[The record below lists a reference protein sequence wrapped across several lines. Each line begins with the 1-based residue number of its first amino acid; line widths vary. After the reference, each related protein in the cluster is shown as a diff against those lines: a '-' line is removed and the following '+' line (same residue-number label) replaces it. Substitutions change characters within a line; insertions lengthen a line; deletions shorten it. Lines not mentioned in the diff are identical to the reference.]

1 MLQQAMMREH
11 THPAKLG
18 GNSTTMSCSATT
30 GTAVPVVAVSVNAL
44 NALLCSNRQQL
55 IMPRSPVDK

>member
-18 GNSTTMSCSATT
+18 GNSTMSCSATT
-30 GTAVPVVAVSVNAL
+30 GTAVPFVAVSVNAL
-44 NALLCSNRQQL
+44 NALLCSNRKQL
-55 IMPRSPVDK
+55 VMSHSPVDR